1 MKKKIS
7 LLLVACSL
15 LSALCFTSCS
25 GSQSGNAD
33 IPVASEKTIEY
44 TDENGTGFSI
54 LSDGTLEVAQISD
67 VTKVVIPEKYNGRTV
82 TSVGKSAF
90 RMSEVKKV
98 TLPDTV
104 TKIEDF
110 AFAFAKN
117 LKTVNIPEGVKNIGN
132 NAFNGC
138 TSLKDIQFPESLE
151 TIEMYAFD
159 GSGLE
164 TVALPINLATIGEYA
179 FAECP
184 YLEDVIFDCN
194 NVEIADTAFQRSS
207 NVVFFAEKKSTAI
220 TYAKS
225 KGIQR
230 EIIQVD

>member
-7 LLLVACSL
+7 LLLIACSL
-15 LSALCFTSCS
+15 LSTLCLSSCS
-25 GSQSGNAD
+25 EPTNVE
-33 IPVASEKTIEY
+33 IPVATEKSIEY
-44 TDENGTGFSI
+44 TDDNGVGYSI
-54 LSDGTLEVAQISD
+54 LSDGTLEIAEIGD
-67 VTKVVIPEKYNGRTV
+67 KDTVVIPESYNNRKV
-82 TSVGKSAF
+82 TTIGKSAF
-90 RMSEVKKV
+90 RMSDVKSI

-104 TKIEDF
+104 TTIQDY
-110 AFAFAKN
+110 AFAFAKELEN
-117 LKTVNIPEGVKNIGN
+117 INIPEGVTTIGK

-138 TSLKDIQFPESLE
+138 TSLSYVQLPESL
-151 TIEMYAFD
+151 TSIEMYAFD

-164 TVALPINLATIGEYA
+164 TISLPINLQKIEEYA

-184 YLEDVIFDCN
+184 ALEDVVFDCN
-194 NVEIADTAFQRSS
+194 NVQIDDTAFQRSS
-207 NVVFFAEKKSTAI
+207 NVIFFAEKKSTAI

>member
-15 LSALCFTSCS
+15 ITALCLTSCS
-25 GSQSGNAD
+25 DSTNVD
-33 IPVASEKTIEY
+33 IPVATEKSIEY
-44 TDENGTGFSI
+44 TDENGTGYTI
-54 LSDGTLEVAQISD
+54 LSDGTLEVAQIGD
-67 VTKVVIPEKYNGRTV
+67 KTTIVIPDNCNGRKV
-82 TSVGKSAF
+82 TTVGKSSF
-90 RMSEVKKV
+90 RMSDVKDV
-98 TLPDTV
+98 TLPDSITS
-104 TKIEDF
+104 IQDY

-117 LKTVNIPEGVKNIGN
+117 LESVNIPEGITSIGK

-138 TSLKDIQFPESLE
+138 TSLSYVQLPESLA

-164 TVALPINLATIGEYA
+164 TVVLPANLANIDEYA

-184 YLEDVIFDCN
+184 KLTDVVFDCN
-194 NVEIADTAFQRSS
+194 NVTIADTSFQRSS
-207 NVVFFAEKKSTAI
+207 NVIFFAEKNSTAI